1 MNRVLLLNPP
11 AKNSLQRDFLCSS
24 SSKASYY
31 WPPIDFIVLS
41 GLLKEFEVRVIDAV
55 ASKISNTET
64 LSKLKAMNPD
74 SIISLVSSIGFNEEM
89 TFLKKVKD
97 SFPNSRIILI
107 GDIAFFEKEKVIKNK
122 FVDAILL
129 DFTSHQIIEYLKN
142 PENRRIKDVC
152 YKIGN
157 KIIFNGMLKSS
168 EFSYNHA
175 NLELFNLN
183 SYSIPYS
190 IHKKIAPILFNY
202 GCPYK
207 CSFCASGN
215 IGYKIRNLSES
226 KQEIIHLYKK
236 GFKEIF
242 IRDFN
247 FTTNKLFVTDI
258 CRFIIKNNLRISWS
272 CEGRVDNVDKESL
285 LLMKKAG
292 CYLIFFGVESG
303 KQEKLDNFQKKISLA
318 QIKKVFRLCREI
330 GIKTLA
336 SFVLALPGDTREDI
350 MATIN
355 LSKEIDADYASFNL
369 YVPRYGSN
377 LRKSLEKNSKLDLN
391 SKFDSSKEFIN
402 LTALPEE
409 EILKLHRHAVRSFYF
424 RLPYM
429 AKQVRSMKTWFQFK
443 NHFLNGLSL
452 FKNS

>member
-11 AKNSLQRDFLCSS
+11 AKNNLQRDFLCSS
-24 SSKASYY
+24 SSKADYY
-31 WPPIDFIVLS
+31 WPPIDLIVLS

-55 ASKISNTET
+55 ASKISNRET
-64 LSKLKAMNPD
+64 LSKIKAMNPD
-74 SIISLVSSIGFNEEM
+74 SIICLVSSIGFNEEM
-89 TFLKKVKD
+89 SFLKNVKD
-97 SFPNSRIILI
+97 SLQNSRIILI

-142 PENRRIKDVC
+142 PENKKIKDIC
-152 YKIGN
+152 YKLGSAVV
-157 KIIFNGMLKSS
+157 FNGVLKSS
-168 EFSYNHA
+168 EFSYGMA

-226 KQEIIHLYKK
+226 KQEIMHLYKK

-247 FTTNKLFVTDI
+247 FTTNKAFVMDI
-258 CRFIIKNNLRISWS
+258 CTFIIKNNIKISWS
-272 CEGRVDNVDKESL
+272 CEGRVDNVDRESL
-285 LLMKKAG
+285 QLMKKAG

-303 KQEKLDNFQKKISLA
+303 K
-318 QIKKVFRLCREI
+318 
-330 GIKTLA
+330 
-336 SFVLALPGDTREDI
+336 
-350 MATIN
+350 
-355 LSKEIDADYASFNL
+355 
-369 YVPRYGSN
+369 
-377 LRKSLEKNSKLDLN
+377 
-391 SKFDSSKEFIN
+391 
-402 LTALPEE
+402 
-409 EILKLHRHAVRSFYF
+409 
-424 RLPYM
+424 
-429 AKQVRSMKTWFQFK
+429 
-443 NHFLNGLSL
+443 
-452 FKNS
+452 